1 MGVTLTS
8 PFSRAVET
16 ELIELETGEEYRSG
30 FIGIIGR
37 PNVGKSTL
45 LNRLAGRKVA
55 ITSDKP
61 QTTRNRIRAIVTTDQ
76 IQLIFVDTPGF
87 HKPRNALGERLN
99 SLVHGTLRDV
109 DVAVFVLD
117 GSQTIGKGD
126 IFIAGELGKVDTP
139 VVCVVNKIDLLHH
152 NKIESQVEVARHLY
166 PFARVIPVS
175 SKFGAGIDEL
185 EGVLAGFLPVGPRY
199 FPEDT
204 VSDQSERVLVSELI
218 REKALELTRDEVPHS
233 VAVMVEEIRPRDDSE
248 LVDIE
253 AVIYV
258 ERESQKGIIVGKGGR
273 MIKEIGSRARQEI
286 EPILGNKVFLD
297 LRVKVEKE
305 WSKNPE
311 FIRRLDYQ

>member
-1 MGVTLTS
+1 M
-8 PFSRAVET
+8 EN
-16 ELIELETGEEYRSG
+16 GEKYRSG

-45 LNRLAGRKVA
+45 LNRLAGRKAA

-61 QTTRNRIRAIVTTDQ
+61 QTTRNRIRAIITTPDT
-76 IQLIFVDTPGF
+76 QLIFVDTPGF
-87 HKPRNALGERLN
+87 HKPRNALGEKLN
-99 SLVHGTLRDV
+99 SLVLRTLRDV
-109 DVAVFVLD
+109 DVTVFVLD
-117 GSQTIGKGD
+117 GSKTIGKGD
-126 IFIAGELGKVDTP
+126 IFIAEELQKVDTP
-139 VVCVVNKIDLLHH
+139 VMCVINKIDLLDHH
-152 NKIESQVEVARHLY
+152 KINSQVEVARHLY
-166 PFARVIPVS
+166 RFAKVIPIS

-185 EGVLAGFLPVGPRY
+185 EGALVGFLPVGPLY
-199 FPEDT
+199 FPAET
-204 VSDQSERVLVSELI
+204 VSDQPERVIVGELI
-218 REKALELTRDEVPHS
+218 REKALRLTRDEVPHS
-233 VAVMVEEIRPRDDSE
+233 VAVVVEEISTRDGGE

-297 LRVKVEKE
+297 LRVKVEKD